1 LQYYVDHDGDVT
13 HILENIICSVNEDA
27 SRFVEFYEKMI
38 KEGEIDDCKSFQKTK
53 KKISLLPDEKEEAK
67 KEKSKIKAK

>member
-67 KEKSKIKAK
+67 KEKGKIKAK